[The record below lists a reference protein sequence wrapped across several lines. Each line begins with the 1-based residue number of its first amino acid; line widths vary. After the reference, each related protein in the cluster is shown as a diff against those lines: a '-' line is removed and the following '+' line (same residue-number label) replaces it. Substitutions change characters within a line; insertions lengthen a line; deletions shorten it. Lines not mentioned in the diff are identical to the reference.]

1 MASPALYRLSP
12 AIKGRQLPPGPRFDR
27 SLGLASTHKAS
38 GARENPFALLPFLD
52 SGEDPSPVIPSSVS
66 LARAELLDWVE
77 LKPHSFLGFL
87 HRGDSIRRWSFFGRK
102 RPLRSRLRYVPLPFN
117 SFRMDLQWTLTKP
130 LG

>member
-52 SGEDPSPVIPSSVS
+52 SGEDPSPVIPSPRQ
-66 LARAELLDWVE
+66 LAQLDPLVTAQ
-77 LKPHSFLGFL
+77 LKPNSIGSCF
-87 HRGDSIRRWSFFGRK
+87 HRSELNWSWSFFG
-102 RPLRSRLRYVPLPFN
+102 
-117 SFRMDLQWTLTKP
+117 
-130 LG
+130 